1 MSRQKLKDRLRGYYN
16 NLFERWRGFTWKGE
30 QWRWWEAV
38 RFWAHLGGTDNKDCW
53 QIKYGVWRKTVSQT
67 ATGYKPEQLE
77 KKETSFQT
85 RERNR
90 NWAEGWGGEGVE
102 GRHSNYERD
111 IALTEIAFLFSDAA
125 QVKLTPVHCS

>member
-1 MSRQKLKDRLRGYYN
+1 M
-16 NLFERWRGFTWKGE
+16 
-30 QWRWWEAV
+30 
-38 RFWAHLGGTDNKDCW
+38 
-53 QIKYGVWRKTVSQT
+53 SQT

-77 KKETSFQT
+77 KMETSFQT

-102 GRHSNYERD
+102 GRHSKDYERD
-111 IALTEIAFLFSDAA
+111 ITLTKIAFLFSDAA